1 MRRVTTKEGVFTL
14 FQKYFDGNVESEL
27 TDFGRTMRIFVP
39 YVPSMLY
46 HAASSKLNI
55 GVYASGERV
64 MVVVSEPYK

>member
-1 MRRVTTKEGVFTL
+1 MRRITTKEGVFTL

-55 GVYASGERV
+55 GVYSSGERV
-64 MVVVSEPYK
+64 MVVISDSY

>member
-14 FQKYFDGNVESEL
+14 FQKYFEGKVESEL
-27 TDFGRTMRIFVP
+27 VDDGRTMHIFAP

-55 GVYASGERV
+55 GVFASGERV
-64 MVVVSEPYK
+64 MVVVSESYN

>member
-64 MVVVSEPYK
+64 MVVISDSY